1 MNLLERAVSPTPTFF
16 QKLRNIGLALAA
28 ISAAI
33 IASPVALPAIVV
45 TIAELSRCCGNRAEC
60 GESGHHSGRQV
71 TPRKMLCCPRLCK
84 RRRGFFTLFIP
95 PGFI

>member
-1 MNLLERAVSPTPTFF
+1 MNLIERAVSPTPTFF

-45 TIAELSRCCGNRAEC
+45 TIAGYLAVAGTVLSAV
-60 GESGHHSGRQV
+60 SQV
-71 TPRKMLCCPRLCK
+71 TV
-84 RRRGFFTLFIP
+84 
-95 PGFI
+95 PGDQ